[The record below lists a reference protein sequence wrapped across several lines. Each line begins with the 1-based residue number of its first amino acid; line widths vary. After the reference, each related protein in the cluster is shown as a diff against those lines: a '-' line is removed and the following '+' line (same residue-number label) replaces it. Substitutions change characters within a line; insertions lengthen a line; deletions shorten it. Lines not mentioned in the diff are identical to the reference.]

1 MPAMS
6 NELFGNEQGFG
17 DQSRRQRDPAR
28 ARRAA
33 EDQVALMHL
42 KLDVRIDP
50 VAWRL
55 FLRVYFDRMST
66 LAHTI
71 HDNEE

>member
-1 MPAMS
+1 MS
-6 NELFGNEQGFG
+6 TPGTASY
-17 DQSRRQRDPAR
+17 QSQCQRQRDPAR

-33 EDQVALMHL
+33 EDQVALMRD
-42 KLDVRIDP
+42 KLNVSIDP

-55 FLRVYFDRMST
+55 FLRLYFSRMSS